1 MKKYFVILL
10 TIAMAS
16 CTTDPTTGGGGN
28 EGIAGDGGGVNVP
41 DDGTGYYPTAKVFTK
56 FGDVTTNE
64 KPVVSW
70 LHSEKNSQNAIENS
84 IGSRI
89 PSMIILPSGRL
100 VISGD
105 IRWTGNGDLP
115 HKTDT
120 FTRYSD
126 DEGASWSRIGF
137 LQKYDDFDT
146 DTFAL
151 INKAGSGTDKNAG
164 QLKLG
169 TGLAD
174 AVIGRAADGTIM
186 AIATLGPHSTGN
198 ADGGYSAQPARAYKD
213 FKGKEYLMLRE
224 PDAVNLAD
232 HSVSQST
239 DQSGGTTRENTELSD
254 TTKFKYGFEADGGQ
268 LQLFTF
274 NGQNIATATPV
285 ANVYIDKHYYLWSD
299 AAMKTPINVKKLAV
313 NDSYKYVMS
322 DKDTQANIFYLESP
336 YWPFR
341 RYTHVTMTRS
351 FDNGETWEARPTIIT
366 HKVRKNADAELTA
379 KGKMAGMFF
388 VSPTTGYL
396 KRFGVNKGRL
406 LFSAYAS
413 GQGGGPNGEQ
423 VMVYWTDDAGKTWGS
438 ADKYIPRGTGL
449 DHFSETAIIEAPDG
463 TLLTISRS
471 LGGAK
476 VGAVYAASKD
486 GGKTWTA
493 ADFIP
498 NGVGGLDAIQYNQLS
513 AINLSQWKGVQGE
526 ALVAFSHAS
535 RQANPQGRS
544 NGKITIA
551 ALVKDDS
558 VPQGWSF
565 DFTQAFGG
573 QPQSILYTD
582 NPSKH
587 DYSVAVE
594 KLDGNIIVFYE
605 GQNVFSSGASGMALD
620 MNTIELK
627 GQ

>member
-1 MKKYFVILL
+1 MKKYFAILL
-10 TIAMAS
+10 TLAMAS
-16 CTTDPTTGGGGN
+16 CGDITEGGSN
-28 EGIAGDGGGVNVP
+28 EGQLGDGGGINVP
-41 DDGTGYYPTAKVFTK
+41 DDGTGYYPTAKIFTG
-56 FGDVTTNE
+56 FGNVITNE

-137 LQKYDDFDT
+137 LQRYNDMDT
-146 DTFAL
+146 STFAL

-169 TGLAD
+169 TGIAD
-174 AVIGRAADGTIM
+174 AVIGRAKNGTLM

-198 ADGGYSAQPARAYKD
+198 ADGGYGADPARAYKD
-213 FKGKEYLMLRE
+213 YNGKEYLMLRLA
-224 PDAVNLAD
+224 DTVNLAD

-239 DQSGGTTRENTELSD
+239 AQSGGTTRENTELSD
-254 TTKFKYGFEADGGQ
+254 ITKFKYGFEADGGQ
-268 LQLFTF
+268 LQEFTF
-274 NGQNIATATPV
+274 NGQNITKATPV
-285 ANVYIDKHYYLWSD
+285 ANVYMDKHYFMWKDAGLSD
-299 AAMKTPINVKKLAV
+299 PIKVKQLAV
-313 NDSYKYVMS
+313 TAGYKYEMS
-322 DKDTQANIFYLESP
+322 ANDTQANIFYMNSP

-351 FDNGETWEARPTIIT
+351 TDNGVTWEDRPTIIT
-366 HKVRKNADAELTA
+366 HKVRRNGDKAMTA
-379 KGKMAGMFF
+379 AGTMAGMFF

-396 KRFGVNKGRL
+396 KRFENNKGRL
-406 LFSAYAS
+406 LFTAYSS
-413 GQGGGPNGEQ
+413 GQGGGPNSEKI
-423 VMVYWTDDAGKTWGS
+423 MVYWTDDGGETWGM
-438 ADKYIPRGTGL
+438 ANDYIGKGTGVN
-449 DHFSETAIIEAPDG
+449 HFSETAIIEAPDG

-471 LGGAK
+471 LGDS

-486 GGKTWTA
+486 GGVTWTD

-498 NGVGGLDAIQYNQLS
+498 GGVGGLEAIAYNQLS
-513 AINLSQWKGVQGE
+513 AINLSQWKGVNGE

-535 RQANPQGRS
+535 RNADPQGRS

-551 ALVKDDS
+551 ALKKDTS

-573 QPQSILYTD
+573 LPQSILYTD

>member
-1 MKKYFVILL
+1 MKKYLVILL
-10 TIAMAS
+10 TIAMAA
-16 CTTDPTTGGGGN
+16 CTTDPDTGGGNAGQT
-28 EGIAGDGGGVNVP
+28 GDGGGVNVP
-41 DDGTGYYPTAKVFTK
+41 DDGTGYYPTAKIFTG
-56 FGDVTTNE
+56 FGNVVTNE
-64 KPVVSW
+64 NPIMSW
-70 LHSEKNSQNAIENS
+70 LHPQKNPNNAVKNS

-89 PSMIILPSGRL
+89 PSMLILPSGRL

-105 IRWTGNGDLP
+105 VRWTGNGDLP

-120 FTRYSD
+120 FTRFSD
-126 DEGASWSRIGF
+126 DEGNSWSKVKF
-137 LQKYDDFDT
+137 LQRYNDFDT

-151 INKAGSGTDKNAG
+151 INKSGSGTDKNAG

-169 TGLAD
+169 LGLAD
-174 AVIGRAADGTIM
+174 AVIGRASDGTIM

-198 ADGGYSAQPARAYKD
+198 ADGGYGADSARAYKD
-213 FKGKEYLMLRE
+213 FNGKEYLMLRLA
-224 PDAVNLAD
+224 DAVNLAD

-254 TTKFKYGFEADGGQ
+254 TTKFKYGFDANGGQ
-268 LQLFTF
+268 LQEFTF
-274 NGQNIATATPV
+274 NGQSITKATPV
-285 ANVYIDKHYYLWSD
+285 AGYYMDKHYDMWSN
-299 AAMKTPINVKKLAV
+299 AAMTTPINVKQLAV
-313 NDSYKYVMS
+313 NSDYKYVMS
-322 DKDTQANIFYLESP
+322 DKDTQANIFYLNSP

-351 FDNGETWEARPTIIT
+351 FDNGETWEKRPTIIT
-366 HKVRKNADAELTA
+366 HKVRKNGDAELTA
-379 KGKMAGMFF
+379 KGTMAGMFF

-406 LFSAYAS
+406 LFSAYSS
-413 GQGGGPNGEQ
+413 GSGGGENGEQ
-423 VMVYWTDDAGKTWGS
+423 VMVYWTDDGGKTWGM
-438 ADKYIPRGTGL
+438 ADKYIARGTGL

-463 TLLTISRS
+463 TLITISRS

-486 GGKTWTA
+486 GGKTWTP

-498 NGVGGLDAIQYNQLS
+498 NGAGGLDAIQYNQLS

-551 ALVKDDS
+551 ALKKDTS

-565 DFTQAFGG
+565 DFTDAFGG
-573 QPQSILYTD
+573 EPRSILYTD
-582 NPSKH
+582 DPSKH
-587 DYSVAVE
+587 DYSVAIE

-605 GQNVFSSGASGMALD
+605 GQNVFSSGAAGMALD